1 LTEAGLELAA
11 EAVSTP
17 ARRERLFHRL
27 WSRRGAT
34 LLYRNTVVSI
44 GVFAFGLALLWVLV
58 EEFGVAKLPAAAV
71 SFLAANTMHYAF
83 GRAWIYSGTRRKL
96 AAGYAYF
103 IVNALFGLI
112 VTLLLFSGFMAL
124 GMNYLVARVVTSLFA
139 GLALFLLNAVLNFR
153 SL

>member
-1 LTEAGLELAA
+1 MTDAGLELAA

-17 ARRERLFHRL
+17 AKRERLFHRL

-44 GVFAFGLALLWVLV
+44 GVFAFGLALLWLLV
-58 EEFGVAKLPAAAV
+58 EEFDVAKLPAAAV
-71 SFLAANTMHYAF
+71 SFLAANTMHYVF
-83 GRAWIYSGTRRKL
+83 GRTWIYSGTQRKL

-103 IVNALFGLI
+103 IVNAVFGLI

-139 GLALFLLNAVLNFR
+139 GLALFVLNAVLNFR

>member
-1 LTEAGLELAA
+1 MTNSGLELAA
-11 EAVSTP
+11 ESVSTP
-17 ARRERLFHRL
+17 ERRERLFHRL

-34 LLYRNTVVSI
+34 LLYRNTVVST
-44 GVFAFGLALLWVLV
+44 GVFAFGLVLLWVLV

-71 SFLAANTMHYAF
+71 SFLAANTMHYVF
-83 GRAWIYSGTRRKL
+83 GRTWIYSGTQRKL

-103 IVNALFGLI
+103 IVNAVLGLI
-112 VTLLLFSGFMAL
+112 ITLLLFSGFMAL